1 MIGKII
7 QFFQQGKNMFGFVFF
22 NYLDDMGSNY
32 FNGFLFDKIVGWLW
46 YKYFIFI
53 INGFLRIVFGEFNEG
68 NVYMNIMLFF
78 FYFEGF
84 G

>member
-1 MIGKII
+1 
-7 QFFQQGKNMFGFVFF
+7 MFGFVFF